1 MIALWIV
8 LAIILGLALLI
19 LLGGASVRIV
29 CREKLRVV
37 ASICGIHITLVS
49 DKAPKPKKVKD
60 LTECDDP
67 DEALRRELRRQIKE
81 ARRAE
86 KRREKAKKKAAKKAM
101 QKKQKALSHPVPTT
115 NLKEKM
121 DMILALVKK
130 LYEVTRGRLR
140 IRVRRMHIKVGADDA
155 AKTAILYG
163 VILQN
168 ASCLLNL
175 IEYKFTP
182 IKRED
187 GEMQIEPDYLSGK
200 CSADIDI
207 TCSVK
212 FRHVIG
218 IALTMLTAFRREK
231 DIATKKA
238 IRRYKRELRQRY
250 SVSK

>member
-19 LLGGASVRIV
+19 LLGGASIRIV

-37 ASICGIHITLVS
+37 ASICGIRITLVS
-49 DKAPKPKKVKD
+49 DKTPKPKEVKD

-67 DEALRRELRRQIKE
+67 DKALLRELRRQIKE

-86 KRREKAKKKAAKKAM
+86 KRRENAKKKAAQKAV
-101 QKKQKALSHPVPTT
+101 QKKQKAITHPVPTT

-121 DMILALVKK
+121 DMILSLVKK
-130 LYEVTRGRLR
+130 LYEVTRGKIR
-140 IRVRRMHIKVGADDA
+140 IRVQRMHIKVGTDDA

-163 VILQN
+163 VIVQSA
-168 ASCLLNL
+168 ASLLNL

-200 CSADIDI
+200 CAADIDI
-207 TCSVK
+207 TCSIK
-212 FRHVIG
+212 FRHVIA
-218 IALTMLTAFRREK
+218 IAVAMLKAFFKEK
-231 DIATKKA
+231 ERATEKA
-238 IRRYKRELRQRY
+238 TRRYKRELRQRY
-250 SVSK
+250 SASK